1 MTQEFNHKS
10 VLLDEAVELLVHDA
24 DGIYMDGTF
33 GRGGHSGL
41 ILQHLS
47 PQGKL
52 QAFDKDPLAIAHAQ
66 LMIAEDSRL
75 SISQTSFANLGQIA
89 ELIENLS

>member
-10 VLLDEAVELLVHDA
+10 VLLDEAVELLVHDT
-24 DGIYMDGTF
+24 DGVYMDGTF

-47 PQGKL
+47 PNGKL
-52 QAFDKDPLAIAHAQ
+52 QAFDKDPLAIAEAQ
-66 LMIAEDSRL
+66 LMIAEEIGRASCR
-75 SISQTSFANLGQIA
+75 
-89 ELIENLS
+89 ERV